1 MSDKLDLCFKE
12 KIKYQEDKI
21 ERLRKEIVNKQ
32 KEIIYALKEIAKLKG
47 EKVFVSASNY
57 NVDYTDYYI
66 AKNKNDIEH
75 ADCELSIDNNY
86 NNGEFYDEV
95 TRELQQNEDIVELEY

>member
-21 ERLRKEIVNKQ
+21 ERLRKEIVNKK

-47 EKVFVSASNY
+47 EKVFVGTSNY

-66 AKNKNDIEH
+66 AKSKDNIER
-75 ADCELSIDNNY
+75 ADCELSIVINY
-86 NNGEFYDEV
+86 YDGVYHDEV
-95 TRELQQNEDIVELEY
+95 IRELKQNEDIVELEY